1 MKQQF
6 ISILVGSFAAAI
18 IVVLASMYIGY
29 GAMSYYF
36 GVIYFPLYFVVIA
49 LTVLFVTKA
58 FKSQL
63 TIVYCLIGF
72 VMPSLIMLIFG
83 LFFGM
88 YHGIYSAALFY
99 GIAGCVGSTVCI
111 ITQKRIA

>member
-29 GAMSYYF
+29 GAMSYYI
-36 GVIYFPLYFVVIA
+36 GAICFPLYFVVIA
-49 LTVLFVTKA
+49 LTVLFVAKA
-58 FKSQL
+58 FKSQS
-63 TIVYCLIGF
+63 TIVYSLIGF
-72 VMPSLIMLIFG
+72 LMPSLIMLIFG
-83 LFFGM
+83 LFFGVSQS
-88 YHGIYSAALFY
+88 IYSAALIY